1 MDVEALRHENE
12 ELKRQVEELSA
23 KLEDVSKQVSL
34 KLFCLSVGGVA
45 VFRPVFFFHLLT
57 VAPSLS
63 IAIK

>member
-45 VFRPVFFFHLLT
+45 VFRPVFFHLLT